1 MRKSSSRRA
10 WPWLGLTLAG
20 LLLGSAV
27 TAVAQ
32 QDSCRGTAMAEVAAD
47 VGIHFVHARGETG
60 NFYNPETMGSGVAWF
75 DYDGDGWLD
84 CYLVQSGPFPPTEEG
99 SAAATNQM
107 FRNTGNG
114 RFENVTERTGS
125 GERSYGQGVLGADF
139 DGDRMPDI
147 FLANWGVDRLL
158 MNRGDGTFEDRTAE
172 SGVDVEGANGWS
184 SGAALGDADRDGD
197 LDLYLVIYVEHDP
210 EHEPFCL
217 HPSTGE
223 RWYCGP
229 SPFEPK
235 MDIFFRNQGSAVF
248 KDETLEAGFETANG
262 KGLGVLFV
270 DLNGDNWPDV
280 YVANDMTFNLLFVNK
295 GDGTFEDLSLMSGV
309 AVSRDGMPEA
319 GMGVAVG
326 DVDGDGDADM
336 AVANFDVQT
345 NTLYTNQGD
354 FFFEDT
360 SAASGFG
367 AASFNYVGFGL
378 VMADFNRDGHMDFFN
393 GTGHTVEISP
403 RANVYYEQ
411 PDVLLLGDGK
421 GNFAEPDCPLPNKR
435 PSVSRGV
442 ADADYD
448 NDGDRDIGI
457 QRSGRAFSLLRNDAK
472 AGSWLGLR
480 LWSNTANSEG
490 VGAVATLTTSQGVQ
504 KRWVIAGSSYQSS
517 SDIRVLFGF
526 DEKAEIH
533 EVEIL
538 WQSGKVQRILQPPLE
553 SYLTVREPL

>member
-1 MRKSSSRRA
+1 MIERRA
-10 WPWLGLTLAG
+10 RPRWWWSSLMVGG
-20 LLLGSAV
+20 LLVVSTKASP
-27 TAVAQ
+27 AQ
-32 QDSCRGTAMAEVAAD
+32 QDACRGTALTEAAD
-47 VGIHFVHARGETG
+47 ETGILFVHDRGETG

-84 CYLVQSGPFPPTEEG
+84 CYLVQSGPFPPPAEG
-99 SAAATNQM
+99 RAAATNQM
-107 FRNTGNG
+107 FRNTGDG
-114 RFENVTERTGS
+114 GFEDVTARTGA
-125 GERSYGQGVLGADF
+125 GEMGYGQGVLGADF

-147 FLANWGVDRLL
+147 YLANWGVDRLL
-158 MNRGDGTFEDRTAE
+158 MNRGDGTYEDRTTE
-172 SGVDVEGANGWS
+172 SGIEVEGASGWS

-210 EHEPFCL
+210 ENEPFCL

-235 MDIFFRNQGSAVF
+235 MDIFFRNQGGAVF
-248 KDETLEAGFETANG
+248 EDETLEAGFETANG

-270 DLNGDNWPDV
+270 DLNDDQWPDV

-319 GMGVAVG
+319 GMGVAIG
-326 DVDGDGDADM
+326 DVDGDGDADL

-345 NTLYTNQGD
+345 NTLYINQGD
-354 FFFEDT
+354 FFFEDN

-378 VMADFNRDGHMDFFN
+378 VMADFNRDGNMDFFN

-411 PDVLLLGDGK
+411 PDVLLLGDGM
-421 GNFAEPDCPLPNKR
+421 GNFSEPDCPLPNQR

-442 ADADYD
+442 AYADYD
-448 NDGDRDIGI
+448 NDGDPDVGI
-457 QRSGRAFSLLRNDAK
+457 QRSGRAFSLLRNDTR

-480 LWSNTANSEG
+480 LWSDTPNSEG
-490 VGAVATLTTSQGVQ
+490 VGAVVSLRTSKGVQ

-526 DEKAEIH
+526 DKDAKIH

-538 WQSGKVQRILQPPLE
+538 WQSGKVQQIHQPPLE

>member
-1 MRKSSSRRA
+1 
-10 WPWLGLTLAG
+10 
-20 LLLGSAV
+20 
-27 TAVAQ
+27 
-32 QDSCRGTAMAEVAAD
+32 MAEAAEE
-47 VGIHFVHARGETG
+47 VGIDFVHDRGETG
-60 NFYNPETMGSGVAWF
+60 NFYNPETMGSGVAFF
-75 DYDGDGWLD
+75 DYDGDGWQD
-84 CYLVQSGPFPPTEEG
+84 CYLVQSGPFPPPAEG
-99 SAAATNQM
+99 SEAATDQM
-107 FRNTGNG
+107 FRNTGDG
-114 RFENVTERTGS
+114 RFENVTARTGS

-139 DGDRMPDI
+139 DGDHDPDI

-158 MNRGDGTFEDRTAE
+158 LNKGDGTFEDVTIG
-172 SGVDVEGANGWS
+172 SGLDVEGADGWS

-235 MDIFFRNQGSAVF
+235 MDIFFRNLGDG
-248 KDETLEAGFETANG
+248 KYRDETLEAGFETANG
-262 KGLGVLFV
+262 KGLGVLFA
-270 DLNGDNWPDV
+270 DFNDDHWPDV
-280 YVANDMTFNLLFVNK
+280 YVANDMTINLLFVNK
-295 GDGTFEDLSLMSGV
+295 GDGTFEDLSLISGV

-345 NTLYTNQGD
+345 NTLYINQGD

-378 VMADFNRDGHMDFFN
+378 IMADFNRDGHMDFFN

-403 RANVYYEQ
+403 RANVHYEQ
-411 PDVLLLGDGK
+411 PDVLLLGDGA
-421 GNFAEPDCPLPNKR
+421 GNFSEPDCPLPNQR

-442 ADADYD
+442 AHADYD
-448 NDGDRDIGI
+448 NDGDSDIGI
-457 QRSGRAFSLLRNDAK
+457 QRSGRAFSLLRNDTQ

-480 LWSNTANSEG
+480 LWSDSANSEG
-490 VGAVATLTTSQGVQ
+490 VGAVVTLRTSKGNQ
-504 KRWVIAGSSYQSS
+504 KRWVVAGSSYQSS
-517 SDIRVLFGF
+517 SDRRVLFGF
-526 DEKAEIH
+526 DKDTEIQ
-533 EVEIL
+533 EVEVS
-538 WQSGKVQRILQPPLE
+538 WQSGRVQQIRQPPSE
-553 SYLTVREPL
+553 SYLTVREPR

>member
-1 MRKSSSRRA
+1 MIWRSSRHCG
-10 WPWLGLTLAG
+10 WWSSFVPGI
-20 LLLGSAV
+20 LLLGSPMA
-27 TAVAQ
+27 TFAQ
-32 QDSCRGTAMAEVAAD
+32 QDPCQGVALAEAAED
-47 VGIHFVHARGETG
+47 VGVLFVHDRGATG
-60 NFYNPETMGSGVAWF
+60 NFYNPETMGSGSAWL
-75 DYDGDGWLD
+75 DYDGDGWMD
-84 CYLVQSGPFPPTEEG
+84 CYLVQSGPFPPPAEG

-107 FRNTGNG
+107 FRNTGDG
-114 RFENVTERTGS
+114 HFENVTERSGS
-125 GERSYGQGVLGADF
+125 GERSYGQGILGADF
-139 DGDRMPDI
+139 NGDRMPDI
-147 FLANWGVDRLL
+147 FLANWGIDRLL
-158 MNRGDGTFEDRTAE
+158 LNQGDGTFEEHTAE
-172 SGVDVEGANGWS
+172 SGLDVGGASGWS

-197 LDLYLVIYVEHDP
+197 LDLYLVNYVEHDP
-210 EHEPFCL
+210 DNEPFCL
-217 HPSTGE
+217 RPSTGE

-229 SPFEPK
+229 SSFEPK
-235 MDIFFRNQGSAVF
+235 MDIFFRNQGDAVF
-248 KDETLEAGFETANG
+248 KDETLESGFETANG

-270 DLNGDNWPDV
+270 DLNDDHWPDV

-345 NTLYTNQGD
+345 NTLYINQGD

-378 VMADFNRDGHMDFFN
+378 IMADFNRDGFMDFFN

-403 RANVYYEQ
+403 RANVHYEQ
-411 PDVLLLGDGK
+411 PDLLLLGDGK
-421 GNFAEPDCPLPNKR
+421 GNFSEPDCPLPNQR

-442 ADADYD
+442 AYADYD
-448 NDGDRDIGI
+448 NDGDPDIGI
-457 QRSGRAFSLLRNDAK
+457 QRSGRPFSLLRNETQ

-480 LWSNTANSEG
+480 LWSDTPNSEG
-490 VGAVATLTTSQGVQ
+490 VGAVVTLRTSKGTQ

-517 SDIRVLFGF
+517 SDIRTLFGF
-526 DEKAEIH
+526 DKDAEIH
-533 EVEIL
+533 EVVVH
-538 WQSGKVQRILQPPLE
+538 WQSGKVQQIHQPPLE
-553 SYLTVREPL
+553 RYLTVREPL